1 MFESDKINIL
11 YNINLIYIYIY
22 IYIGFTV
29 NLSKDVTAIYEND
42 TLKLVS

>member
-11 YNINLIYIYIY
+11 YNINLIYIYV
-22 IYIGFTV
+22 GFTV
-29 NLSKDVTAIYEND
+29 NSSKDVTAIYEND

>member
-22 IYIGFTV
+22 VGFTV

>member
-11 YNINLIYIYIY
+11 YNINLIYIYV
-22 IYIGFTV
+22 GFTV

>member
-11 YNINLIYIYIY
+11 YNINLIYIYV
-22 IYIGFTV
+22 GFTV
-29 NLSKDVTAIYEND
+29 NLSKDVTVIYEND